1 MLYLWF
7 VVDHGRR
14 RILHFNVTAHPT
26 APWVIQPLREAF
38 SDETPPSDLIH
49 DRDSRPTQS
58 QALGKLRL
66 PAIFS
71 QKVTEAIEH
80 FRVQP
85 KRTAYRSP
93 WQNGTA
99 ERWIGSARR
108 ERLDHVI
115 VFDESHLGRLLHAYV
130 DSYNEDRVH
139 TELRDS
145 PVGRQIER
153 RPSVNAAVIGLP
165 RVGGLHHRYTWR
177 EAA

>member
-1 MLYLWF
+1 MI
-7 VVDHGRR
+7 DHEHC
-14 RILHFNVTAHPT
+14 RIIHFNVTTHPT
-26 APWVIQPLREAF
+26 AQWVIQQLRESF
-38 SDETPPSDLIH
+38 PD
-49 DRDSRPTQS
+49 DSAQRYWIFDNDS
-58 QALGKLRL
+58 
-66 PAIFS
+66 IFS
-71 QKVTEAIEH
+71 EKVTGAIEH

-108 ERLDHVI
+108 ELLDHVI
-115 VFDESHLGRLLHAYV
+115 VFDEPHLRRLLRDYV
-130 DSYNEDRVH
+130 DYYNADRVH

-145 PVGRQIER
+145 PLGRQIEC

-165 RVGGLHHRYTWR
+165 RVGGLHHRYIWR

>member
-1 MLYLWF
+1 M
-7 VVDHGRR
+7 
-14 RILHFNVTAHPT
+14 
-26 APWVIQPLREAF
+26 
-38 SDETPPSDLIH
+38 
-49 DRDSRPTQS
+49 
-58 QALGKLRL
+58 
-66 PAIFS
+66 
-71 QKVTEAIEH
+71 
-80 FRVQP
+80 QP

-115 VFDESHLGRLLHAYV
+115 VFDESHLRRLLHDYV
-130 DSYNEDRVH
+130 DSYNADRVH

-153 RPSVNAAVIGLP
+153 RPSANAAVIGLP
-165 RVGGLHHRYTWR
+165 RAGGLHHRYTWR